1 MANSNVPQANQL
13 IQDRPSI
20 HSAAT
25 LHEPRHTQHSVS
37 SPYSRGF
44 VQGATTGWWSE
55 TEGHRAEMG
64 ELGAAKAGAMVPGP
78 QSEAT
83 LFLARKMS
91 TGSSA
96 GSKAETETGDFRQG
110 QHHL

>member
-25 LHEPRHTQHSVS
+25 LHESRHTQHSVS
-37 SPYSRGF
+37 SPHSRGF

-55 TEGHRAEMG
+55 SEGHRVEMG
-64 ELGAAKAGAMVPGP
+64 ELGAAKARSHGARDTIRSNSLPGP
-78 QSEAT
+78 EDVNWLQCRIE
-83 LFLARKMS
+83 
-91 TGSSA
+91 G
-96 GSKAETETGDFRQG
+96 
-110 QHHL
+110 